1 MIRKSKVVLVGYADP
16 KEAGAA
22 KLASERAASA
32 QKYLQDKKGVDAS
45 RVEVRTAA
53 GEAGAG
59 RIAGWMSSL
68 FRTAHRINWQALI
81 KRWF

>member
-1 MIRKSKVVLVGYADP
+1 VVLVGYAHP

-53 GEAGAG
+53 GEAGGENRRVDVVFVPDGA
-59 RIAGWMSSL
+59 SY
-68 FRTAHRINWQALI
+68 
-81 KRWF
+81 